1 MICHSR
7 KGSNLRRLS
16 LSNADWGSKK
26 DAIPGEGNGA
36 MSERAATVASIEDSG
51 RRHRF
56 DRLEDT
62 ASDGVWVALGVR
74 TTVFE
79 VAFVTVVDEA
89 VWNAH

>member
-1 MICHSR
+1 
-7 KGSNLRRLS
+7 
-16 LSNADWGSKK
+16 
-26 DAIPGEGNGA
+26 
-36 MSERAATVASIEDSG
+36 MSERAATVASSEDSG

-79 VAFVTVVDEA
+79 VAFVTVVDPEA
-89 VWNAH
+89 GAECALTTAAW